1 MTVIDDD
8 YVKQAERVISNLPKN
23 RFGDF
28 ELTTTQLRVLLSLT
42 AQLFDEA
49 QQSTEPTLP
58 PPLQDKVQYL
68 RVRFVYQSGREPKV
82 KAFVQKAKLL
92 EALGEIGDSR
102 DKLLRFCRYMEA
114 LVAYKKYLDPKESGA
129 AR

>member
-1 MTVIDDD
+1 MTVIQDD
-8 YVKQAERVISNLPKN
+8 YVKQAERVISGLPKN

-58 PPLQDKVQYL
+58 PLLQDKVQYL

-82 KAFVQKAKLL
+82 KTFVENAKLL
-92 EALGEIGDSR
+92 DALEEIGDRR

-114 LVAYKKYLDPKESGA
+114 LVAYKKYLDPKDK
-129 AR
+129 

>member
-8 YVKQAERVISNLPKN
+8 YVTQAERVITGLPKN

-42 AQLFDEA
+42 AQLFDET
-49 QQSTEPTLP
+49 QQSAEATLP
-58 PPLQDKVQYL
+58 RGLQDKVQYL

-82 KAFVQKAKLL
+82 KAFVQQAKLL
-92 EALGEIGDSR
+92 EALEEIGDSR
-102 DKLLRFCRYMEA
+102 DELLRFCRYMEA
-114 LVAYKKYLDPKESGA
+114 LVAYKKFLDPKDK
-129 AR
+129 

>member
-1 MTVIDDD
+1 MTVIEDD
-8 YVKQAERVISNLPKN
+8 YVKQAERVISGLPKN

-42 AQLFDEA
+42 AQLLDET

-82 KAFVQKAKLL
+82 KTFVQNAQLL
-92 EALGEIGDSR
+92 DALEEIGDSR

-114 LVAYKKYLDPKESGA
+114 LVAYKKYLDPKE
-129 AR
+129 ARQ

>member
-1 MTVIDDD
+1 MTVIQDD
-8 YVKQAERVISNLPKN
+8 YVSQAERVISGLPKN

-28 ELTTTQLRVLLSLT
+28 ELTTTQLRGLLSLT
-42 AQLFDEA
+42 AQLLDET

-82 KAFVQKAKLL
+82 KTFVRDAQLL
-92 EALGEIGDSR
+92 DALEEIGDSR

-114 LVAYKKYLDPKESGA
+114 LVAYKKYLDPKDK
-129 AR
+129 

>member
-1 MTVIDDD
+1 MTVIQDD
-8 YVKQAERVISNLPKN
+8 YVKQAERVISGLPKN

-42 AQLFDEA
+42 AQLLDET

-82 KAFVQKAKLL
+82 KTFVQNAQLL
-92 EALGEIGDSR
+92 DALEEIGDSR

-114 LVAYKKYLDPKESGA
+114 LVAYKKYLDPKDK
-129 AR
+129 